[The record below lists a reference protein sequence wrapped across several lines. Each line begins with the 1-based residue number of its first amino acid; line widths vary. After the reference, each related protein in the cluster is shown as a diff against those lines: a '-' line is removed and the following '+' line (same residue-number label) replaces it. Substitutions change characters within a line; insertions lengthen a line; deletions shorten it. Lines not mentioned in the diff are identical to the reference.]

1 MTQSTA
7 VVVPSNVQLPA
18 RFAGADIAA
27 QIAADNAAAAAGIRV
42 GGFPS
47 INVGG
52 GKFHIKDEGKL
63 ETLMNPPAAPGQ
75 PALPMM
81 LLEVVVVGGAEKL
94 NKLYYKDKYVEGSD
108 EPPTCSSSNGVTPDS
123 HIAVPQNNVCA
134 TCPQNQ
140 WGSKVSE
147 ISQKDIKAC
156 DDIKQLAVIPAS
168 DLNYKALGLAIT
180 KGSLTDWGKFVAA
193 LTARNFPL
201 KELVVNLT
209 FDQTVNYPKLK
220 FSFNRFLTDEEAAKV
235 KERAAGDDVK
245 AIISARSQVPTLT
258 APVQPASQAAQ
269 PVADGQVGTPQA
281 APSLPPAA
289 AAPTSTV
296 PLATTMVPETKVVT
310 TTGFGAITLTQTGA
324 APIQPAAEPPKRA
337 RRTRAQIEADK
348 AAGVDLSHLPVAIR
362 QAVEAVGV
370 GSEAGRAMLAQFP
383 APALTTPP
391 PVAASPF
398 DGQPAHVQPAVMAAG
413 GLNSAAGAEVYKALT
428 GKIYAPGTVTT
439 TATPAVP
446 ATGFGGTTVP
456 ASQTP
461 SAAVISSA
469 ASLKA
474 QLEAKLKGVA

>member
-18 RFAGADIAA
+18 RFAGTDIAA

-63 ETLMNPPAAPGQ
+63 ETLMNPPSAPGQ

-81 LLEVVVVGGAEKL
+81 LLEVVVLGGAEKL
-94 NKLYYKDKYVEGSD
+94 NKLYYANKYVEGSD
-108 EPPTCSSSNGVTPDS
+108 EPPTCSSSNGITPDS
-123 HIAVPQNNVCA
+123 HIAIPQNNVCA

-147 ISQKDIKAC
+147 ISGRDIKNC
-156 DDIKQLAVIPAS
+156 DDIKQLAVIPAG

-180 KGSLTDWGKFVAA
+180 KGSLSDWGKFVAA

-209 FDQTVNYPKLK
+209 FDQTANYPKLK
-220 FSFNRFLTDEEAAKV
+220 FSFNRFLTDEESVKV

-245 AIISARSQVPTLT
+245 AIISARSQVPALA
-258 APVQPASQAAQ
+258 APVQPA
-269 PVADGQVGTPQA
+269 T
-281 APSLPPAA
+281 PAA
-289 AAPTSTV
+289 ATTAPIVTSAPTPPVV
-296 PLATTMVPETKVVT
+296 PVVATPA
-310 TTGFGAITLTQTGA
+310 TGFGAAPTQTGA
-324 APIQPAAEPPKRA
+324 ATTQEPPKRT

-348 AAGVDLSHLPVAIR
+348 AATADLSHIPEAIR
-362 QAVEAVGV
+362 QAIQVVGAD
-370 GSEAGRAMLAQFP
+370 SDAGKAMLAQFP
-383 APALTTPP
+383 APAAAPTTPP

-398 DGQPAHVQPAVMAAG
+398 DGQPAHVQPAVEAAG
-413 GLNSAAGAEVYKALT
+413 GLGTPAGVQVYKALT
-428 GKIYAPGTVTT
+428 GKDYGPATAP
-439 TATPAVP
+439 AAP
-446 ATGFGGTTVP
+446 ATGFGGSTAPV
-456 ASQTP
+456 SQAP
-461 SAAVISSA
+461 SAAVVSSA

-474 QLEAKLKGVA
+474 QLEAKLRGAA